1 MIEIHDVI
9 KIQNHDKDNNSA
21 KDYVAATSLQRIIA
35 VIIVLLLMHFF
46 NDSSILA
53 MFLDADTWTVYR

>member
-9 KIQNHDKDNNSA
+9 KIQNLDKDNNSA

-35 VIIVLLLMHFF
+35 VIIVLLLIHFF
-46 NDSSILA
+46 NDFSILA

>member
-9 KIQNHDKDNNSA
+9 KIQNLDKDNNSA

>member
-9 KIQNHDKDNNSA
+9 KIQNLDKDNNSA
-21 KDYVAATSLQRIIA
+21 KDYVPATSLQRIIA

>member
-9 KIQNHDKDNNSA
+9 KIQNLDKDNNSA
-21 KDYVAATSLQRIIA
+21 KDYVAATSFQRIIA

-53 MFLDADTWTVYR
+53 MFLDADTWTVYW